1 MHTYLKLRQLCKS
14 TILQLKMFYNKE
26 KITQIRENIMG
37 MEKTCSSV
45 EMEVREFSGTYWK
58 K

>member
-1 MHTYLKLRQLCKS
+1 
-14 TILQLKMFYNKE
+14 MFYNKE